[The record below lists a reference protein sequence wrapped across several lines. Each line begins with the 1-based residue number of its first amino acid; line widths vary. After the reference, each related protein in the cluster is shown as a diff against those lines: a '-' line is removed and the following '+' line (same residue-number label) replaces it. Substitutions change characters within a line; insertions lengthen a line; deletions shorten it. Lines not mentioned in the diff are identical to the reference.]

1 MLLEKGKT
9 KTEIM
14 QNLEIVA
21 KDIIKN
27 KVSLGK
33 YFLNI
38 IVNYILEQNEREEGK
53 KIIDKI
59 ENERG
64 ENKDML
70 NMIRVI
76 EEENASLRR
85 EGRKEGRKEGYKQ
98 AQKEIAKT
106 LLKRKMTLEE
116 IAQITRMT
124 ISEIE
129 KI

>member
-70 NMIRVI
+70 NRIRG
-76 EEENASLRR
+76 EEEEKASLRR

-116 IAQITRMT
+116 IAKITGMT

>member
-116 IAQITRMT
+116 IAKITGMT